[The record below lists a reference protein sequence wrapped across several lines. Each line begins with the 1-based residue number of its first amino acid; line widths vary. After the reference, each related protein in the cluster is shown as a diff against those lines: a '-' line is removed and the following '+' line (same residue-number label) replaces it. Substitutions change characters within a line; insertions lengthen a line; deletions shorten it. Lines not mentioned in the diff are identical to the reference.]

1 LRHEQIETGSLR
13 APGKSGGSKGIQV
26 GSARGESQYV
36 SRQIGKI
43 IVIPDHGSTVIFRP
57 LLRKILRDMGVGIEE
72 YEKILKEL

>member
-1 LRHEQIETGSLR
+1 M
-13 APGKSGGSKGIQV
+13 SKLKLVPYATLAKVAEAKEFRWVRRV
-26 GSARGESQYV
+26 GSHNTFRDKS
-36 SRQIGKI
+36 GKI

>member
-1 LRHEQIETGSLR
+1 MSKLKLVPYATLAKVAEAKGFRWGRRAGSHNTFR
-13 APGKSGGSKGIQV
+13 DKS
-26 GSARGESQYV
+26 
-36 SRQIGKI
+36 GKI